1 MSVTIATLMV
11 LVLYIN
17 DVPKEW
23 MGHHEVNGRWVEMGT
38 MGCLKMKRN
47 LKRNG
52 WKDSYTG
59 TTRFACEKHEVE
71 LGPNH
76 EGLIVGKKI
85 LTFDKEKK
93 KKKKVKI

>member
-1 MSVTIATLMV
+1 MTATIATLIV

-23 MGHHEVNGRWVEMGT
+23 MGHHEVNGRWGEMGT

-59 TTRFACEKHEVE
+59 RTRFACEKHEVE

-76 EGLIVGKKI
+76 EGLIVVKKI

>member
-1 MSVTIATLMV
+1 MTATIATLLV

-23 MGHHEVNGRWVEMGT
+23 MGHHENTAGKWVEMGRG
-38 MGCLKMKRN
+38 GCLKMKRT

-59 TTRFACEKHEVE
+59 KTRFVCEKHEVE
-71 LGPNH
+71 LGLNH
-76 EGLIVGKKI
+76 EGLIVVKKI
-85 LTFDKEKK
+85 LTFEKK
-93 KKKKVKI
+93 KKEAVKL

>member
-1 MSVTIATLMV
+1 MTVTIATLLV

-23 MGHHEVNGRWVEMGT
+23 MGHHENKNGEWVEMG
-38 MGCLKMKRN
+38 MGGCLKMKRT

-59 TTRFACEKHEVE
+59 KTRFVCEKHEVE
-71 LGPNH
+71 LGLNH
-76 EGLIVGKKI
+76 EGVIVVKKI
-85 LTFDKEKK
+85 LTFEKK
-93 KKKKVKI
+93 KKEAVKL

>member
-1 MSVTIATLMV
+1 MTVTIATLLV

-23 MGHHEVNGRWVEMGT
+23 MGHHENSAGKWVEMG
-38 MGCLKMKRN
+38 MGGCLKMKRT

-59 TTRFACEKHEVE
+59 KTRFVCEKHDVE
-71 LGPNH
+71 LGLNH
-76 EGLIVGKKI
+76 EGLIVVKKI
-85 LTFDKEKK
+85 LTFEKK
-93 KKKKVKI
+93 KKEAVKL

>member
-52 WKDSYTG
+52 LKDSYTG
-59 TTRFACEKHEVE
+59 RTRFACEKHEVE

-76 EGLIVGKKI
+76 EGLIVVKKI

>member
-1 MSVTIATLMV
+1 MTATIATLLV

-23 MGHHEVNGRWVEMGT
+23 MGHHENSAGKWVEMG
-38 MGCLKMKRN
+38 MGGCLKMKRT

-59 TTRFACEKHEVE
+59 KTRFVCEKHKVE
-71 LGPNH
+71 LGLNH
-76 EGLIVGKKI
+76 EGVIVVKKI
-85 LTFDKEKK
+85 LTFEKK
-93 KKKKVKI
+93 KKEAVKL

>member
-1 MSVTIATLMV
+1 MTATIATLLV

-23 MGHHEVNGRWVEMGT
+23 MGHHENTAGKWVEMG
-38 MGCLKMKRN
+38 MGGCLKMKRT

-59 TTRFACEKHEVE
+59 KTRFVCEKHDVE
-71 LGPNH
+71 LGLNH
-76 EGLIVGKKI
+76 EGLIVVKKI
-85 LTFDKEKK
+85 LTFEKK
-93 KKKKVKI
+93 KKEAVKI

>member
-1 MSVTIATLMV
+1 MTTTIVTIMV

-17 DVPKEW
+17 DVPKEF
-23 MGHHEVNGRWVEMGT
+23 MGHHENSAGKWVEMG
-38 MGCLKMKRN
+38 MGGCLKMKRN

-59 TTRFACEKHEVE
+59 RTRFACEKRKVE
-71 LGPNH
+71 IGPNW
-76 EGLIVGKKI
+76 EKLLVVKK
-85 LTFDKEKK
+85 LLDVKK

>member
-1 MSVTIATLMV
+1 MSVTIATIMV

-17 DVPKEW
+17 DVPKEF
-23 MGHHEVNGRWVEMGT
+23 MGHHENSAGKWVEMG
-38 MGCLKMKRN
+38 MGGCLKMKRT

-59 TTRFACEKHEVE
+59 KTRFVCEKHEVE
-71 LGPNH
+71 LGLNH
-76 EGLIVGKKI
+76 EGLIVVKKI

-93 KKKKVKI
+93 KKVKI